1 MSEQKTNLTASQ
13 RLDGLEKSMALVD
26 QTVGNLSLRVNNLV
40 DAVLGLNEQYNT
52 LLTALENNIQVNKA
66 NLDKIAVEKKITSL
80 KEKVEDLVSQ
90 GIMLKSD
97 EVTKNSFLVL
107 RELDLDGKVLVP
119 RTQLLVRMSFG
130 PDVLESIKGK
140 KVGDTF
146 KIAEDAD
153 YVLEI
158 EEIYEMQTTKQDGS
172 QDAKE

>member
-13 RLDGLEKSMALVD
+13 RLDGLEKSMGLVD
-26 QTVGNLSLRVNNLV
+26 QTIGNLSARVNNLV

-52 LLTALENNIQVNKA
+52 LLYALENNIQVNKE
-66 NLDKIAVEKKITSL
+66 NLDKISVEKKILNL

-97 EVTKNSFLVL
+97 EVTKKSFLVL
-107 RELDLDGKVLVP
+107 RELDLDGNVIVP
-119 RTQLLVRMSFG
+119 RTQLLVSMSFG
-130 PDVLESIKGK
+130 PDLVASISGK

-146 KIAEDAD
+146 KVEEDAD

-158 EEIYEMQTTKQDGS
+158 QEIYEMQTPAQDGN
-172 QDAKE
+172 QNG